1 MYGSSE
7 VGVDVEPHYSAQHEN
22 NARQTKAPVNVAS
35 TFRD

>member
-1 MYGSSE
+1 MLNR
-7 VGVDVEPHYSAQHEN
+7 YSAQPEN